1 MHVPPVRTSRL
12 LNDMMVRYL
21 KACGHALS
29 SLRLTV
35 VLLGLGMAL
44 IFFGTLDQVHLGIH
58 AAQAKYFRSLFVL
71 WKPAGADWSIPIFPG
86 GYLIGTLLFLNLVA
100 AHGTRFK
107 PAPKKIGIFT
117 IHAGVVVLLLGEL
130 LTGLFAKE
138 SMMRMDIGTAQTYS
152 EAPRETELAIID
164 TSSKDDDLVVAI
176 PESLLARANV
186 IQHPALP
193 FTLKIV
199 KFMANAALAM
209 RSQAPDAL
217 PSLATNGIGPN
228 VVATEISR
236 TVKQDE
242 RDLTTVFV
250 QINTVQGPLGTWLVS
265 NALGAPQSFSY
276 DGQTYE
282 LRMRQKRYYKP
293 FTIKL
298 LDFRHDIYPGT
309 DIPKNFSSRI
319 RLIDSRQ
326 KEDRD
331 VLIYM
336 NSPLRYSG
344 YTFYQAGFDNNDK
357 TSILQVVKNPTFI
370 LPYIACGLVGAGLL
384 TQFSMHLVGF
394 LRRRRP

>member
-1 MHVPPVRTSRL
+1 MIRF
-12 LNDMMVRYL
+12 L
-21 KACGHALS
+21 KAGARALS

-35 VLLGLGMAL
+35 VLLSLSMVL

-71 WKPAGADWSIPIFPG
+71 WQPAGSGWSIPIFPG
-86 GYLIGTLLFLNLVA
+86 GFLIGTLLFMNLVA
-100 AHGTRFK
+100 AHGARFK
-107 PAPKKIGIFT
+107 LTANKIGIFI

-130 LTGLFAKE
+130 FTGLFAKE
-138 SMMRMDIGTAQTYS
+138 SAMRMDIGTAQTYS
-152 EAPRETELAIID
+152 EAPRETELAVID
-164 TSSKDDDLVVAI
+164 ATSKDDDLVVAV
-176 PESLLARANV
+176 PESLLARAGV

-199 KFMANAALAM
+199 KFMANTALAM
-209 RSQAPDAL
+209 RSQAPDAA
-217 PSLATNGIGPN
+217 PSLATAGIGPN
-228 VVATEISR
+228 VVATEIPR

-250 QINTVQGPLGTWLVS
+250 EINTVQGPLGTWLVS
-265 NALGAPQSFSY
+265 NALGAPQSFAY
-276 DGQTYE
+276 EGHTYQ
-282 LRMRQKRYYKP
+282 LSMRQKRYYKP

-309 DIPKNFSSRI
+309 EIPKNFSSRV

-336 NSPLRYSG
+336 NSPLRYNG

-357 TSILQVVKNPTFI
+357 TSILQVVKNPTFL
-370 LPYIACGLVGAGLL
+370 LPYIACGLVGTGLL

-394 LRRRRP
+394 LRRRRA

>member
-1 MHVPPVRTSRL
+1 
-12 LNDMMVRYL
+12 MVRYL
-21 KACGHALS
+21 IACGRVLS

-35 VLLGLGMAL
+35 VLLGLGMVL

-71 WKPAGADWSIPIFPG
+71 WQPAGAGWSIPIFPG

-107 PAPKKIGIFT
+107 PTSKKIGIFT

-138 SMMRMDIGTAQTYS
+138 SMMRMDIGTAQNYS

-176 PESLLARANV
+176 PESLLAHANV

-193 FTLKIV
+193 FMLKIV
-199 KFMANAALAM
+199 KLMANTALVM
-209 RSQAPDAL
+209 RSQAPDAP
-217 PSLATNGIGPN
+217 PSLATTGIGPN
-228 VVATEISR
+228 VVATEIPR

-242 RDLTTVFV
+242 RDLTTAFV
-250 QINTVQGPLGTWLVS
+250 QINTVEGPLGTWLVS
-265 NALGAPQSFSY
+265 NALGMPQSFSY
-276 DGQTYE
+276 DGHNYG

-309 DIPKNFSSRI
+309 DIPKNFASRI

-336 NSPLRYSG
+336 NSPLRYRG

>member
-1 MHVPPVRTSRL
+1 MIRS
-12 LNDMMVRYL
+12 L
-21 KACGHALS
+21 KAGARALS

-35 VLLGLGMAL
+35 VLLSLSMVL

-58 AAQAKYFRSLFVL
+58 AAQAKYFRSLFVV
-71 WKPAGADWSIPIFPG
+71 WQPAGSGWSIPIFPG
-86 GYLIGTLLFLNLVA
+86 GYLIGTLLFINLVA
-100 AHGTRFK
+100 AHGARFK
-107 PAPKKIGIFT
+107 LTANKIGIFI

-130 LTGLFAKE
+130 FTGLFAKE
-138 SMMRMDIGTAQTYS
+138 SAMRMDIGTAQTYS
-152 EAPRETELAIID
+152 EAPRETELAVID
-164 TSSKDDDLVVAI
+164 TTSKDDDLVVAV
-176 PESLLARANV
+176 PESLLARAGV

-209 RSQAPDAL
+209 RSRAPDAA
-217 PSLATNGIGPN
+217 PSLATTGIGPN
-228 VVATEISR
+228 VVATEIPR

-242 RDLTTVFV
+242 RDLTTVLV

-265 NALGAPQSFSY
+265 NALGAPQSF
-276 DGQTYE
+276 TYE
-282 LRMRQKRYYKP
+282 GHTYQLSMRQKRYYKP

-336 NSPLRYSG
+336 NSPLRYNG

-357 TSILQVVKNPTFI
+357 TSILQVVKNPTFL
-370 LPYIACGLVGAGLL
+370 LPYIACGLVGTGLL

-394 LRRRRP
+394 LRRRRA

>member
-1 MHVPPVRTSRL
+1 MI
-12 LNDMMVRYL
+12 RYL
-21 KACGHALS
+21 KACGRTLS

-35 VLLGLGMAL
+35 VLLGLSMVL

-58 AAQAKYFRSLFVL
+58 AAQAKYFRSPFVF
-71 WKPAGADWSIPIFPG
+71 WQPAGAGWKIPVFPG
-86 GYLIGTLLFLNLVA
+86 GYLIGTLLFMNLVA
-100 AHGTRFK
+100 AHGIRFK
-107 PAPKKIGIFT
+107 LAAKKIGIFF

-130 LTGLFAKE
+130 FTGLFAKE

-152 EAPRETELAIID
+152 EAPRETELAVID
-164 TSSKDDDLVVAI
+164 TSSNEDDLVVAI
-176 PESLLARANV
+176 PESLLARATV

-199 KFMANAALAM
+199 KFIANTALAM
-209 RSQAPDAL
+209 RSQAPNSP
-217 PSLATNGIGPN
+217 PSLATIGIGPS
-228 VVATEISR
+228 VVATEIPR

-265 NALGAPQSFSY
+265 NALGAPQAFTY
-276 DGQTYE
+276 DGHTYE

-298 LDFRHDIYPGT
+298 VDFRHDVYPGT

-326 KEDRD
+326 KEDRN

-357 TSILQVVKNPTFI
+357 TSILQVVKNPTFL

-394 LRRRRP
+394 LRRRRA

>member
-1 MHVPPVRTSRL
+1 
-12 LNDMMVRYL
+12 MVRYL
-21 KACGHALS
+21 KACGRGLS

-35 VLLGLGMAL
+35 VLLGLSMVM

-58 AAQAKYFRSLFVL
+58 AAQAKYFRSLFVF
-71 WKPAGADWSIPIFPG
+71 WQPAGAGWSIPVFPG
-86 GYLIGTLLFLNLVA
+86 GYLIGPLLFMNLVA
-100 AHGTRFK
+100 AHGMRFK
-107 PAPKKIGIFT
+107 LAAKKIGIFL

-130 LTGLFAKE
+130 FTGLFAKE

-152 EAPRETELAIID
+152 EAPRETELAVID
-164 TSSKDDDLVVAI
+164 TSSNEDDLVVAI
-176 PESLLARANV
+176 PESLLARATV

-199 KFMANAALAM
+199 KFMANTSLAM
-209 RSQAPDAL
+209 RSQAPNSP
-217 PSLATNGIGPN
+217 PSLATTGIGPN
-228 VVATEISR
+228 VVAKEIPR

-242 RDLTTVFV
+242 RDLTTAFV

-265 NALGAPQSFSY
+265 NALGAPQAFTY
-276 DGQTYE
+276 DGHTYE

-326 KEDRD
+326 KEDRN

-344 YTFYQAGFDNNDK
+344 YTFYQAGFDNSDK
-357 TSILQVVKNPTFI
+357 TSILQVVKNPTFL

-394 LRRRRP
+394 LRRRRA